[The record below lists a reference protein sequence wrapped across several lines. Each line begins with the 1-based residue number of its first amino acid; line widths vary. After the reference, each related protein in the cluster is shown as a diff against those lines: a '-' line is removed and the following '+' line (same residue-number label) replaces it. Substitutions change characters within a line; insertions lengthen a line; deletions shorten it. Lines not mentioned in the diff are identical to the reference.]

1 MDICRGHT
9 ETLGV
14 LLMASQGVRKIQ
26 RHIVT
31 RHTCSNVQS
40 CRCLCLELQGRKAG
54 RYEHAVAASR
64 WPQPA
69 CRMNESCR
77 LCPLG
82 RPPRDVRVDLS
93 CLTQNDC
100 VDLRCSGS
108 ASIAAPVHTCV
119 LLEPCFPIPASHVL
133 LAHFIIMGYCTA
145 MACPSACCRSWFP

>member
-1 MDICRGHT
+1 MERCHGPRRDGGRVAHGFAGSTQDTASHCATSHVQQRAILPMLMLGATRAEGGSIRARG
-9 ETLGV
+9 
-14 LLMASQGVRKIQ
+14 
-26 RHIVT
+26 
-31 RHTCSNVQS
+31 
-40 CRCLCLELQGRKAG
+40 GR
-54 RYEHAVAASR
+54 
-64 WPQPA
+64 PQPA

-100 VDLRCSGS
+100 LDLRCSGS